1 MATIV
6 VCIVCIA
13 LIMLGGMALSQGILT
28 SADTT
33 ALSFENMITREGDLM
48 RTSVTALRAEYLS
61 WSDLLR
67 VTVDNSGQYKLGDF
81 DKWDIIVRYEDG
93 GGSGYS
99 EWLPYTE
106 GTPGD
111 NEWQEACICLGGQP
125 EFFEPGLLNPE
136 EELIILAKLDPM
148 PGDNTSANLTL
159 TTQNGISD
167 SIAFFNPGYT
177 WLTPHS
183 ESIFITG
190 NEYFQ
195 LAEATPADGD
205 AVTITTD
212 AFSKNEVARKI
223 LYDENQPSKE
233 ARILFPLKGIRDIP
247 AQTWMVYYHCRTWG
261 DPKFPSKNDDVN
273 FDIDILIRKADG
285 TIRTIIDTNV
295 ANAYLTK
302 DEVGVWLTKSGNYAF
317 PGYTVVDDSDYL
329 EIVFYG
335 ETDSGGPQA
344 GPGYMQIIIDDSTLA
359 ISNQTRIEGNP

>member
-1 MATIV
+1 
-6 VCIVCIA
+6 
-13 LIMLGGMALSQGILT
+13 MLGGMALSQGILT

-61 WSDLLR
+61 WSDLVR

-93 GGSGYS
+93 GGSSYS

-106 GTPGD
+106 GTPGI
-111 NEWQEACICLGGQP
+111 NEWQKTCICLDGQP

-136 EELIILAKLDPM
+136 EELIILARLNPL

-177 WLTPHS
+177 CLTPHS
-183 ESIFITG
+183 ESIIITG

-195 LAEATPADGD
+195 MAEATPGDGE

-212 AFSKNEVARKI
+212 AFAADEVARKI
-223 LYDENQPSKE
+223 LYDENQPSKT
-233 ARILFPLKGIRDIP
+233 ARILFPLKGISGIP
-247 AQTWMVYYHCRTWG
+247 AQTWTVYYHCRTWG
-261 DPKFPSKNDDVN
+261 DPQFPNTNGDVN
-273 FDIDILIRKADG
+273 FDIDILVRKADG
-285 TIRTIIDTNV
+285 TLRTTIATNV
-295 ANAYLTK
+295 ADAYLTT
-302 DEVGVWLTKSGNYAF
+302 DEVGTWVTKSAAYAF

-335 ETDSGGPQA
+335 ETDSSGPEN
-344 GPGYMQIIIDDSTLA
+344 GPGYMQIRIDDSTLDIA
-359 ISNQTRIEGNP
+359 NQTRIEGSP